1 MCDAHVASGRSQ
13 ISTIVACGGLAKNRL
28 FLQEHADVT
37 KCAIVLPREREPVVL
52 GAAILGA
59 VAARKYGS
67 VREAMRRMNAP
78 GVVVAPSGDPRV
90 LKYHD
95 AKYDVFCRLY
105 ADQKAYGAVMDG
117 ALQGDCEGESRI
129 S

>member
-13 ISTIVACGGLAKNRL
+13 ISTIIACGGLAKNRL

-37 KCAIVLPREREPVVL
+37 KCAIMLPREREPVVL

-59 VAARKYGS
+59 VAARQYGS
-67 VREAMRRMNAP
+67 VREAMRWMNAA
-78 GVVVAPSGDPRV
+78 GAVVVPSADPLV

-105 ADQKAYGAVMDG
+105 ADQKAYNAVMDA
-117 ALQGDCEGESRI
+117 ALRGDSEGES
-129 S
+129 